1 MAKKP
6 VVGWWEIT
14 LADKSSS
21 DAVKR
26 FFGEVF
32 GWKIKSDPQSDYGE
46 VSREDAGIGGGIGPT
61 NQPGAKNQVTFY
73 IDVDDIDSYLEKIN
87 KAGGK
92 TVMPATPVSPDTTF
106 AQFTDPAGNLIG
118 LFKHSGP

>member
-1 MAKKP
+1 MMSTVPTAETKN
-6 VVGWWEIT
+6 V
-14 LADKSSS
+14 SSS
-21 DAVKR
+21 SGSAERDGTR
-26 FFGEVF
+26 RPRNR
-32 GWKIKSDPQSDYGE
+32 SGE

-73 IDVDDIDSYLEKIN
+73 IDVDDIDAYLEKIN